1 MMAFSLLYIS
11 KFNNFVVDKSSKNSM
26 FNLPWVIADLQISY
40 VMYVDLCVGMIVKSF
55 HHGYLLDLREKFI
68 CAMEKQ
74 KV

>member
-1 MMAFSLLYIS
+1 
-11 KFNNFVVDKSSKNSM
+11 M
-26 FNLPWVIADLQISY
+26 FNLPWFIADLQISY
-40 VMYVDLCVGMIVKSF
+40 VMYVDLCVGMIIKSF